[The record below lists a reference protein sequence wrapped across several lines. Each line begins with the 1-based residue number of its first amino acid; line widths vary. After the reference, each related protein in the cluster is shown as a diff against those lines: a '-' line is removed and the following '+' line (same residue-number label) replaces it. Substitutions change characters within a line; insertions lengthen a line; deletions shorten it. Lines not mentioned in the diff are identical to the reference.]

1 MLCYSSSHPK
11 TLLVL
16 SLLAPQQDQGTD
28 LTVPAS
34 FRFLQ
39 QASCSSFAMEL
50 EVCPKLPP
58 LFTSSTHQDTFVLL
72 WNQVSVCKNILEHGV
87 LENQIYSCEEW
98 ICVSVLE
105 RFPGM
110 CAVLGCILT
119 TTKIQTK
126 GPTGERVC

>member
-1 MLCYSSSHPK
+1 
-11 TLLVL
+11 
-16 SLLAPQQDQGTD
+16 
-28 LTVPAS
+28 
-34 FRFLQ
+34 
-39 QASCSSFAMEL
+39 MEL

-58 LFTSSTHQDTFVLL
+58 LLTSAAHQDTFVLL
-72 WNQVSVCKNILEHGV
+72 WNQVSVCKKILEHGV

-105 RFPGM
+105 RFPGT